1 LIIQNSL
8 PTFGEAWPRIAALPS
23 RLALRL
29 RRRLFC
35 GRCSPGKNRKRAGE
49 RINGIDR
56 QDRPPRHQEISN
68 HIMPELLD
76 RYNLSDPFNLKPN
89 DF

>member
-1 LIIQNSL
+1 LEKL
-8 PTFGEAWPRIAALPS
+8 GPE
-23 RLALRL
+23 L
-29 RRRLFC
+29 RRCQAVLRCACDAVCF